1 MTSVRTLRIA
11 ITGRVQGVA
20 FRDWM
25 RTEAQA
31 LGLGGWVRNRHDG
44 SVEAVISGEPGRV
57 ADLLARCRQGPPAAR
72 VEEIVVLSEDDAS
85 CTGFAI
91 RPTA

>member
-1 MTSVRTLRIA
+1 VRTLRIA
-11 ITGRVQGVA
+11 ITGRVQGVS

-25 RTEAQA
+25 RAEAQA

-44 SVEAVISGEPGRV
+44 SVEAVISGEPKRV
-57 ADLLARCRQGPPAAR
+57 EDMLARCRRGPSAAR
-72 VEEIVVLSEDDAS
+72 VGDIVVLSEEDAP

-91 RPTA
+91 RPSV

>member
-1 MTSVRTLRIA
+1 MTSVRSLRIA

-31 LGLGGWVRNRHDG
+31 LRLGGWVRNRRDG
-44 SVEAVISGEPGRV
+44 SVEAVISGEPRSV
-57 ADLLARCRQGPPAAR
+57 EDMLARCRRGPPAAR
-72 VEEIVVLSEDDAS
+72 VKEIVVLSEEDAPS
-85 CTGFAI
+85 TSFAI

>member
-1 MTSVRTLRIA
+1 LRIA

-44 SVEAVISGEPGRV
+44 SVEAVISGEPQLV
-57 ADLLARCRQGPPAAR
+57 EDMLARCRHGPPAAR
-72 VEEIVVLSEDDAS
+72 IAEIVVLSEEDAPY
-85 CTGFAI
+85 TGFAI
-91 RPTA
+91 RPSM